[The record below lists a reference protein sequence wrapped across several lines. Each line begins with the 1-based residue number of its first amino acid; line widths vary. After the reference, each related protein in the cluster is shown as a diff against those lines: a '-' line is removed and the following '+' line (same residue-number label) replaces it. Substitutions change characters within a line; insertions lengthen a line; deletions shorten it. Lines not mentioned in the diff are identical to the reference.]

1 MYESREASTVG
12 YVAESTVGEVGRGQV
27 VTLIGDLV
35 KEEEAKGAVGRLA
48 ALFTSPLGGVHLMAP
63 LLRSPD
69 KELQEKTL
77 EALVAIF
84 SSPEAGGAAGAGGA
98 AAEALRGEAD
108 ALMARTIARIGQAPN
123 PDDAGGAWDQV
134 CFPWSPTPHPSL
146 CLLVE
151 PAGSSPSPAP
161 PRSLSTTSLS
171 RVRTPSGPSLR
182 PYWQCL
188 GYPPFP
194 PSHLFLRPQWQ

>member
-1 MYESREASTVG
+1 MARAVG

-35 KEEEAKGAVGRLA
+35 KEEGAEGAVGRLA
-48 ALFTSPLGGVHLMAP
+48 ALFTSPSGVVHQMAP

-84 SSPEAGGAAGAGGA
+84 SSPAAGGAGGA
-98 AAEALRGEAD
+98 AAEALHGEAD
-108 ALMARTIARIGQAPN
+108 ALKARTLARMGQAPN
-123 PDDAGGAWDQV
+123 PDDTGGAWDQV

-161 PRSLSTTSLS
+161 PRSLTCGELEL
-171 RVRTPSGPSLR
+171 VSGHPPPPPCALNGNASDIHPSLR
-182 PYWQCL
+182 APCPRQ
-188 GYPPFP
+188 
-194 PSHLFLRPQWQ
+194 